1 MSIAFAWAICGL
13 VLWVGVILDDY
24 FGPSLKK
31 TPSRL
36 ELDKRIE
43 ITDKMDINQYR
54 QSFTLSVL
62 MGPFSYL

>member
-24 FGPSLKK
+24 FGSSLEK
-31 TPSRL
+31 TPARL

-43 ITDKMDINQYR
+43 LTDKMDINQYR

-62 MGPFSYL
+62 MGPFSYF